1 MKNNVDWNYL
11 KRNLIFLVIGIA
23 FSAIV
28 IFLGAEYEN
37 MKYQEYTSAKSSLG
51 STHSKYRKLVED
63 LDLIHQYTQTYNEYR
78 SSGLVGSERRLSW
91 IETLESVNEVLRLP
105 KLSYNLK
112 PQQEFKRPKLQVD
125 NIVRLNSTPMDLKF
139 DLLHEEDIFAVLEGI
154 EGIIENLYTVDS
166 CKITRS
172 GQVGS
177 SLNTKR
183 ANLSANCLLRWITV
197 DAKA

>member
-183 ANLSANCLLRWITV
+183 AN
-197 DAKA
+197 